1 MNSLTSALKLAAV
14 TLTVAAGCSSA
25 QGLRA
30 EIPFTFKAGG
40 SVLPAGSYELTESTG
55 TKHLLMRNMDNL
67 NAILLFPSFADD
79 PSKAW
84 RAEGNPKLSLLCG
97 DGRCVLTQIWNGNGP
112 AYQFH
117 APRFGKDTKTQV
129 AAIEMHRESGE

>member
-14 TLTVAAGCSSA
+14 TLTVAAGCASA
-25 QGLRA
+25 QGLKA

-40 SVLPAGSYELTESTG
+40 AVLPAGSYELTESTG
-55 TKHLLMRNMDNL
+55 TKHLLMRNMDTL

-84 RAEGNPKLSLLCG
+84 RAEGNPKLGFLCG

-129 AAIEMHRESGE
+129 AVIVMHRDSGE